1 MDQATPSGD
10 EERRSTVIADA
21 VEDYVLAHLNPGDDE
36 VTAWLAAQTR
46 QRFGDAATMAI
57 GRDQGMFMQLMVEL
71 TGARSVAEVGTFTGM
86 SALWLARGLP
96 DGGRLT
102 CFEHWGE
109 AIELARDA
117 WVRAGVADRIDV
129 ELGPALERL
138 AAMPAEWTVDLAFVD
153 ADKPAYRDY
162 VEALLARLAP
172 GGLILVDNT
181 LWGGRVADPAVVD
194 TDTVAIREL
203 NDWLAGRADL
213 DVIVLTVGDGVTVV
227 RRRG

>member
-1 MDQATPSGD
+1 SRWCWPRSARCRATGRAPWPGSPSTARCTRRRRCTGRTTPCAPASGSSRARGRRRRCGRTRTPRGRRRRSRRGDAGRSRSRRSSPHLPLPLAECTVRRMDQATPSGD

-71 TGARSVAEVGTFTGM
+71 TGARSVAVVGTFTGM
-86 SALWLARGLP
+86 SALWIARGLP

-117 WVRAGVADRIDV
+117 
-129 ELGPALERL
+129 
-138 AAMPAEWTVDLAFVD
+138 
-153 ADKPAYRDY
+153 
-162 VEALLARLAP
+162 
-172 GGLILVDNT
+172 
-181 LWGGRVADPAVVD
+181 
-194 TDTVAIREL
+194 
-203 NDWLAGRADL
+203 
-213 DVIVLTVGDGVTVV
+213 
-227 RRRG
+227 